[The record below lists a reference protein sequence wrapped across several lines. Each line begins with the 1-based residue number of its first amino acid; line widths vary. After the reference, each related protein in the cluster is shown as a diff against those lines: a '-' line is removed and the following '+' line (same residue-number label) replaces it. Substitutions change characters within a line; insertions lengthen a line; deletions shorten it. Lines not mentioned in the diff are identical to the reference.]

1 MNYIFFYKILNGP
14 STENFFDIISVSVT
28 AVTVKERSQSW
39 SFLNSIKEQKA
50 SLANAFSPTVLK
62 NGIS

>member
-14 STENFFDIISVSVT
+14 STKHFFDIIPVSVT

-39 SFLNSIKEQKA
+39 SFLNSIEEKKA